1 MKGNATNYD
10 NYYTNSLPICGKPKI
25 DIEKKYIGQKI

>member
-25 DIEKKYIGQKI
+25 DNRVEDNT